1 MRLLVI
7 ALLLVLPALAQPG
20 DFFQDEAFNFEFT
33 RVIGLAPYQGADI
46 EECLQAGR
54 KVKEGDFESW
64 YAAWF
69 ELAERIRKL
78 GDRAAA
84 DGHDVSAREAWLR
97 ASAYYRTA
105 EFYLHGHPDDP
116 RIRATSRLSR
126 ECFRRAALAEPVR
139 IPYQNTTLP
148 GYLYARDGKPRPTIL
163 IQTGFDGTQE
173 ELFPQALAALD
184 RGYNALTFE
193 GPGQGEPLREQK
205 LPFRPDWE
213 KVVTPV
219 VDYALA
225 RPEVKEVALMG
236 ISLGG
241 YLAPRA
247 AAFEP
252 RLQALVANGG
262 VFFPVE
268 APLRPLYGREGLPP
282 DAEGFLELARVQ
294 PETVNAALEVGMAHS
309 TNLRWFVQ
317 HGMFAFGADSPADLM
332 LKMAPMNMQGVAGR
346 IACPTL
352 VIDSERDTGMQGQ
365 ARRLFE
371 ALTCPRDFLLFTVEE
386 GAMYHCQMGAVLVSN
401 ARIYD
406 WLEDR
411 W

>member
-7 ALLLVLPALAQPG
+7 ALLLALPALGQPR

-33 RVIGLAPYQGADI
+33 RAIGLAPYKGADI
-46 EECLQAGR
+46 QECLQAAR

-64 YAAWF
+64 YSAWF
-69 ELAERIRKL
+69 ELAERIRQL

-84 DGHDVSAREAWLR
+84 DGHAVSAREAWLR

-105 EFYLHGHPDDP
+105 EFYLHGNPDDP
-116 RIRATSRLSR
+116 RILATSRLSR
-126 ECFRRAALAEPVR
+126 DCFRKAALAEPVR
-139 IPYQNTTLP
+139 IPYESTTLP
-148 GYLYARDGKPRPTIL
+148 GYLYSRDQRPRRTIL

-184 RGYNALTFE
+184 RGFNALTFE
-193 GPGQGEPLREQK
+193 GPGQGEPLREQH
-205 LPFRPDWE
+205 LRFRADWE
-213 KVVTPV
+213 KVVSPV
-219 VDYALA
+219 VDYALS
-225 RPEVKEVALMG
+225 RPEVEEVALMG

-268 APLRPLYGREGLPP
+268 SLLRPLYGREGLPP

-294 PETVNAALEVGMAHS
+294 PETVNAALQVGMQHS

-317 HGMFAFGADSPADLM
+317 HGMFAFGADSPADLI
-332 LKMAPMNMQGVAGR
+332 LKMAPMTMREVAGQIR
-346 IACPTL
+346 CPTL
-352 VIDSERDTGMQGQ
+352 VIDSERDISMQGQ
-365 ARRLFE
+365 ARRLFDG
-371 ALTCPRDFLLFTVEE
+371 LTCPRDLLLFTVEE
-386 GAMYHCQMGAVLVSN
+386 GAMLHCQMGAVLISN

-406 WLEDR
+406 WLEDT